1 MNPQDP
7 VVTVLMDTIAR
18 QDLYIK
24 AMGTGFVAVAAFF
37 GYKWI
42 ATMVETV
49 KTNTELTLSNRDMT
63 AALNGLIAVVTHANK
78 N

>member
-1 MNPQDP
+1 MSPVDP
-7 VVTVLMDTIAR
+7 TVSILLDQIAR

-24 AMGTGFVAVAAFF
+24 AMGTGFVGVAAFF

-42 ATMVETV
+42 STMVETV

-63 AALNGLIAVVTHANK
+63 AALNGLIAVVTNARK
-78 N
+78 D